1 MKIDTN
7 IEKNIQFCRM
17 KQQRKAYTYALL
29 AVLCW
34 STIGSAFKIS
44 LRYLDFLT
52 LLLCSSFVA
61 LTILFIVL
69 LLQGKLGLLKKI
81 KKEDL
86 VSSSFLG
93 LLNPFLYYVVLLK
106 AYELLPAQEA
116 GTLNYIWPLVLV
128 LLSIPMLKQKITGW
142 SIMAI
147 FVSFFGIILIS
158 THGQILT
165 LRFSSPLGV
174 FLAIGSAIFWASYWI
189 FNMKDYRETVSK
201 LFLNFCFGFIY
212 IFLTIAILRFIGLKW
227 NRYPIL
233 PWQGIAGSVYLG
245 IFEMGITFIL
255 WLMALKLSSTTA
267 KVSNLIYLSPFIS
280 LILIHFFV
288 GEVILLYTV
297 IGLAFIVGGIIIQ
310 QYLKN

>member
-17 KQQRKAYTYALL
+17 KQQRQAYTYALL

-44 LRYLDFLT
+44 LRYMDFLT

-61 LTILFIVL
+61 VTVLFIVL
-69 LLQGKLGLLKKI
+69 LFQRKLNLLKKI
-81 KKEDL
+81 KKEEL
-86 VSSSFLG
+86 ISSAFLG
-93 LLNPFLYYVVLLK
+93 LLNPFLYYIVLLK

-147 FVSFFGIILIS
+147 FVSFFGISLIS
-158 THGQILT
+158 THGQIFSF
-165 LRFSSPLGV
+165 RFTSPLGV
-174 FLAIGSAIFWASYWI
+174 ILAIGSAVFWASYWI
-189 FNMKDYRETVSK
+189 FNMKDQREEVSK
-201 LFLNFCFGFIY
+201 LFLNFCFGFFY
-212 IFLTIAILRFIGLKW
+212 IFLTILLLRFFGLKW
-227 NRYPIL
+227 NHYPVFL
-233 PWQGIAGSVYLG
+233 WQGIAGSVYLG

-267 KVSNLIYLSPFIS
+267 KVSNLIYLSPFAS
-280 LILIHFFV
+280 LILIRFFV
-288 GEVILLYTV
+288 GEVILLSTV
-297 IGLAFIVGGIIIQ
+297 IGLVFIVGGIILQ
-310 QYLKN
+310 QYLRH

>member
-17 KQQRKAYTYALL
+17 KQQRQAYTYALL

-44 LRYLDFLT
+44 LRYMDFLT

-61 LTILFIVL
+61 VTVLFIVL

-81 KKEDL
+81 KKGDL

-147 FVSFFGIILIS
+147 FVSFFGIIIIS
-158 THGQILT
+158 THGQILS
-165 LRFSSPLGV
+165 LRFSNPLGV
-174 FLAIGSAIFWASYWI
+174 ILAIGSAIFWALYWI
-189 FNMKDYRETVSK
+189 FNMKDHREAVSK

-212 IFLTIAILRFIGLKW
+212 IFLTIAILRFLGLKW
-227 NRYPIL
+227 NHYPVL
-233 PWQGIAGSVYLG
+233 PWQGIAGSIYLG

-255 WLMALKLSSTTA
+255 WLMSLKLSSTTA

-288 GEVILLYTV
+288 GEVILLSTV
-297 IGLAFIVGGIIIQ
+297 IGLVFIVGGIIIQ
-310 QYLKN
+310 QYLRS

>member
-1 MKIDTN
+1 MKFDTN

-17 KQQRKAYTYALL
+17 KQQRQAYTYALL

-44 LRYLDFLT
+44 LRYMDFLS

-61 LTILFIVL
+61 LIVLFIVL

-81 KKEDL
+81 KKEEL
-86 VSSSFLG
+86 FSSAFLG

-116 GTLNYIWPLVLV
+116 GTLNYIWPLILV

-158 THGQILT
+158 THGQILSF
-165 LRFSSPLGV
+165 RFTSPLGV
-174 FLAIGSAIFWASYWI
+174 ILAIGSAVFWASYWI
-189 FNMKDYRETVSK
+189 FNMKDQREEVSK
-201 LFLNFCFGFIY
+201 LFLNFCFGFCY
-212 IFLTIAILRFIGLKW
+212 IFLTILILRLIGLKW
-227 NRYPIL
+227 NRYPIF

-267 KVSNLIYLSPFIS
+267 KVFNLIYLSPVVS

-288 GEVILLYTV
+288 GEVILLSTV
-297 IGLAFIVGGIIIQ
+297 IGLVFIVGGIIIQ
-310 QYLKN
+310 QYLRS